1 MTLIVLV
8 GPTAVGKTSVAI
20 RLAQTLSC
28 PIINC
33 DSRQIYR
40 GMDIGTAAPTPQEMA
55 QAEHYFVRQL
65 HLGEEYSAA
74 RYEQDV
80 LQLMQKLSATHTYAI
95 LSGGS
100 MMYVDAVCQG
110 IDDIP
115 TVDAQVRS
123 RLHERYEQE
132 GLQPLLA
139 ELLLLDP
146 EYYQLVDRHNHK
158 RVIHALEI
166 CHTSGRTY
174 TSFRVRTHRERPFRI
189 IKVGLRRSREELFA
203 RINARV
209 DQMMSDGFLQE
220 ARALYPQ
227 RHLNALNTIGYKE
240 MFRVIDGEWEL
251 PMAVERVKKNTRVYA
266 KKQMTWYQCD
276 PSIRWFHPDETAD
289 ILEYI
294 RKQSS
299 SPNDT
304 SR

>member
-8 GPTAVGKTSVAI
+8 GPTAVGKTCVAI
-20 RLAQTLSC
+20 RLAHALSC

-55 QAEHYFVRQL
+55 QAEHFFVRQL
-65 HLGEEYSAA
+65 DLGQEYSAA

-80 LQLMQKLSATHTYAI
+80 LALMRQLSASHSYAI

-115 TVDAQVRS
+115 TVDAQVRV
-123 RLHERYEQE
+123 RLRERYEQE
-132 GLQPLLA
+132 GLQPLLD

-146 EYYQLVDRHNHK
+146 EYYRLVDCRNHK

-174 TSFRVRTHRERPFRI
+174 TSFRVRALRERPFRI
-189 IKVGLRRSREELFA
+189 IKIGLHRSREELFK
-203 RINARV
+203 RINVRV
-209 DQMMSDGFLQE
+209 DRMMADGFLE
-220 ARALYPQ
+220 EVRTLYPL

-240 MFRVIDGEWEL
+240 MFRVLDGEWEL
-251 PMAVERVKKNTRVYA
+251 PMAVERMKKNTRVYA
-266 KKQMTWYQCD
+266 KKQMTWYQRD
-276 PSIRWFHPDETAD
+276 SSIRWFHPDDASD
-289 ILEYI
+289 ILDYI
-294 RKQSS
+294 RQQSS
-299 SPNDT
+299 APLE
-304 SR
+304 

>member
-174 TSFRVRTHRERPFRI
+174 TSFRVRTHRERPFSI
-189 IKVGLRRSREELFA
+189 IKIGLRRSREELFA

-266 KKQMTWYQCD
+266 KKQLTWYAKDDKMQWLS
-276 PSIRWFHPDETAD
+276 PAD
-289 ILEYI
+289 AYDGIMRQL
-294 RKQSS
+294 
-299 SPNDT
+299 
-304 SR
+304 

>member
-174 TSFRVRTHRERPFRI
+174 TSFRVRTHRERPFSI
-189 IKVGLRRSREELFA
+189 IKIGLRRSREELFA

-266 KKQMTWYQCD
+266 KKQMTWYQRD
-276 PSIRWFHPDETAD
+276 PSIRWFRPDETAD

>member
-174 TSFRVRTHRERPFRI
+174 TSFRVRTHRERPFSI
-189 IKVGLRRSREELFA
+189 IKIGLRRSREELFA

-266 KKQMTWYQCD
+266 KKQLTWYAKDDKMQ
-276 PSIRWFHPDETAD
+276 WFAPAD
-289 ILEYI
+289 AYDGIMRQL
-294 RKQSS
+294 
-299 SPNDT
+299 
-304 SR
+304 

>member
-174 TSFRVRTHRERPFRI
+174 TSFRVRTHRERPFSI

-266 KKQMTWYQCD
+266 KKQLTWYAKDDKMQ
-276 PSIRWFHPDETAD
+276 WFAPAD
-289 ILEYI
+289 AYDGIMRQL
-294 RKQSS
+294 
-299 SPNDT
+299 
-304 SR
+304 

>member
-174 TSFRVRTHRERPFRI
+174 TSFHVRTHRELFI
-189 IKVGLRRSREELFA
+189 IF
-203 RINARV
+203 
-209 DQMMSDGFLQE
+209 
-220 ARALYPQ
+220 
-227 RHLNALNTIGYKE
+227 
-240 MFRVIDGEWEL
+240 
-251 PMAVERVKKNTRVYA
+251 
-266 KKQMTWYQCD
+266 
-276 PSIRWFHPDETAD
+276 
-289 ILEYI
+289 
-294 RKQSS
+294 
-299 SPNDT
+299 
-304 SR
+304 

>member
-1 MTLIVLV
+1 MLIKIAKTLGLSDWTLLTKEIDGGNTMTLIVLV

-139 ELLLLDP
+139 ELLETESFALRFTTVLGTTLTFFMCHFSFLLT
-146 EYYQLVDRHNHK
+146 LK
-158 RVIHALEI
+158 
-166 CHTSGRTY
+166 
-174 TSFRVRTHRERPFRI
+174 
-189 IKVGLRRSREELFA
+189 
-203 RINARV
+203 
-209 DQMMSDGFLQE
+209 GF
-220 ARALYPQ
+220 
-227 RHLNALNTIGYKE
+227 
-240 MFRVIDGEWEL
+240 
-251 PMAVERVKKNTRVYA
+251 
-266 KKQMTWYQCD
+266 
-276 PSIRWFHPDETAD
+276 
-289 ILEYI
+289 
-294 RKQSS
+294 
-299 SPNDT
+299 
-304 SR
+304 

>member
-33 DSRQIYR
+33 DSRQIYQ

-139 ELLLLDP
+139 ELLLLDLNITNWWTAIIISVSSTP
-146 EYYQLVDRHNHK
+146 WRY
-158 RVIHALEI
+158 VIHRVA
-166 CHTSGRTY
+166 RT
-174 TSFRVRTHRERPFRI
+174 RPFVCVPI
-189 IKVGLRRSREELFA
+189 ESVPSASSR
-203 RINARV
+203 
-209 DQMMSDGFLQE
+209 
-220 ARALYPQ
+220 
-227 RHLNALNTIGYKE
+227 
-240 MFRVIDGEWEL
+240 
-251 PMAVERVKKNTRVYA
+251 
-266 KKQMTWYQCD
+266 
-276 PSIRWFHPDETAD
+276 
-289 ILEYI
+289 
-294 RKQSS
+294 
-299 SPNDT
+299 
-304 SR
+304 

>member
-132 GLQPLLA
+132 GL
-139 ELLLLDP
+139 
-146 EYYQLVDRHNHK
+146 
-158 RVIHALEI
+158 
-166 CHTSGRTY
+166 
-174 TSFRVRTHRERPFRI
+174 
-189 IKVGLRRSREELFA
+189 
-203 RINARV
+203 
-209 DQMMSDGFLQE
+209 
-220 ARALYPQ
+220 
-227 RHLNALNTIGYKE
+227 
-240 MFRVIDGEWEL
+240 
-251 PMAVERVKKNTRVYA
+251 
-266 KKQMTWYQCD
+266 
-276 PSIRWFHPDETAD
+276 
-289 ILEYI
+289 
-294 RKQSS
+294 
-299 SPNDT
+299 
-304 SR
+304 

>member
-8 GPTAVGKTSVAI
+8 GPTAVGKTRVAI
-20 RLAQTLSC
+20 RLARALSC
-28 PIINC
+28 PVINC

-40 GMDIGTAAPTPQEMA
+40 GMDIGTAAPTPQEIA
-55 QAEHYFVRQL
+55 LAEHYFVRQL
-65 HLGEEYSAA
+65 DLGQEYSAA

-80 LQLMQKLSATHTYAI
+80 LALMQQLSSSHSCAI

-115 TVDAQVRS
+115 TVDAQVRA
-123 RLHERYEQE
+123 RLKERYEQE
-132 GLQPLLA
+132 GLQPLLD

-146 EYYQLVDRHNHK
+146 EYYHLVDCHNHK

-174 TSFRVRTHRERPFRI
+174 TSFRVRAHRERPFRI
-189 IKVGLRRSREELFA
+189 IKIGLRRSREELFA

-209 DQMMSDGFLQE
+209 DQMMAEGFLE
-220 ARALYPQ
+220 EVRSLYPL

-240 MFRVIDGEWEL
+240 MFRVLDGEWEL
-251 PMAVERVKKNTRVYA
+251 PMAVERMKKNTRVYA
-266 KKQMTWYQCD
+266 KKQMTWYQRD
-276 PSIRWFHPDETAD
+276 PSIRWFHPDEESE
-289 ILEYI
+289 ILAYI
-294 RKQSS
+294 ESALLV
-299 SPNDT
+299 P
-304 SR
+304 